1 MPLLEDEAEWDHHML
16 GREADWV
23 EYEAIVSTS
32 ADQIAMAPGYLQREW
47 QEDGR
52 NYFHYAMDAPILA
65 YHAYLSARWEVKKDR
80 WNDVE
85 IAVYY
90 HPDHPYNVDKMIE
103 ATKKGLE
110 YFSTHFGPYQHRQ
123 FRILEFPRFASFAE
137 AFPNTIP
144 FSESIGF
151 IAKLD
156 DPDEIDYVT
165 YVTAH
170 ELAHQ
175 WWAHQVIGAGVQG
188 SSVMVETMAQYSALM
203 LMKQEYGPELMR
215 RFLKYEL
222 DAYLRGRGGEIIE
235 ELPLKRVEGQG
246 YIHYRKG
253 SLVMYA
259 LQDYVGEDRL
269 NEVLARYIEAV
280 KFREPPYTTTLEFLD
295 YIAEAV
301 PEDQQSLLEDLF
313 ETITLYENRAEEAT
327 FTQRDDG
334 TYLVRLTVEARK
346 YRADGFGEETEI
358 GIDDWIDV
366 GVFGRRG
373 DDDPPEG
380 KVLALERHRVTEAD
394 TVIEVVVDEEP
405 RRAGI
410 DPFNKLVDRNP
421 ENNIT
426 NVSAN

>member
-1 MPLLEDEAEWDHHML
+1 M
-16 GREADWV
+16 
-23 EYEAIVSTS
+23 VSTS
-32 ADQIAMAPGYLQREW
+32 PDQIALAPGYLQREW
-47 QEDGR
+47 EEDGR
-52 NYFHYAMDAPILA
+52 RYFHYTMDSPILA
-65 YHAYLSARWEVKKDR
+65 YHAYLSARWEVKTDKWR
-80 WNDVE
+80 DVD

-110 YFSTHFGPYQHRQ
+110 YFTNAFGPYQHSQ
-123 FRILEFPRFASFAE
+123 FRILEFPRFAAFAE

-144 FSESIGF
+144 FSEAIGF

-188 SSVMVETMAQYSALM
+188 ATVTSETMAQYSALM
-203 LMKQEYGPELMR
+203 LMKQEYGEDMMK
-215 RFLKYEL
+215 RFLRYEL
-222 DAYLRGRGGEIIE
+222 DSYLRGRGGERIE
-235 ELPLKRVEGQG
+235 EMPLKRVEAQP

-259 LQDYVGEDRL
+259 LQDYVGEDAL
-269 NEVLARYIEAV
+269 NGALSRYV
-280 KFREPPYTTTLEFLD
+280 SDVRFREPPYTTTIEFLD
-295 YIAEAV
+295 YIDEVV
-301 PEDQQSLLEDLF
+301 PDDQKYLIEDLF
-313 ETITLYENRAEEAT
+313 ETITLYENQATEAT
-327 FTQRDDG
+327 YTQREDG
-334 TYLVRLTVEARK
+334 RYVVRLTVEARK
-346 YRADGFGEETEI
+346 YRADGAGAETEI
-358 GIDDWIDV
+358 PIDDWIDV
-366 GVFGRRG
+366 GVFGERG

-394 TVIEVVVDEEP
+394 TIIEVVVDEEP
-405 RRAGI
+405 RQAGI

-421 ENNIT
+421 QNNL
-426 NVSAN
+426 VDVGSEG